1 MGDENP
7 RLAVKILVDAFP
19 IEMPGDARVYRA
31 QGIVEQI
38 DIRLPVNRPREI
50 DSRPLTSGQRY
61 TSIADHRHVSLW
73 KLPEI
78 LRQGAHI
85 CHLKCLPR
93 SQNVRKQRLENVRK
107 FEIKKY

>member
-1 MGDENP
+1 MIRAFEKLQLMSDEYP
-7 RLAVKILVDAFP
+7 RLAVKILGDALP
-19 IEMPGDARVYRA
+19 VEMPGDARVHRA

-38 DIRLPVNRPREI
+38 EIRLPVNRPREI
-50 DSRPLTSGQRY
+50 DSRPLASGQGY

-85 CHLKCLPR
+85 CHLKRLP
-93 SQNVRKQRLENVRK
+93 VDRKE
-107 FEIKKY
+107 